1 MASMADRSGT
11 RGLWQPNLCFGRG
24 GSSGSIFAHSASG
37 KRQPSSR
44 TTRFFGWTLEFLVM
58 RRIWNPKRSDSTYRD
73 RLLVPPAAK
82 SAETEQ
88 TNAEQSQ
95 AGRLGHSLRIYDD
108 RTAHAIEGKHIS
120 R

>member
-73 RLLVPPAAK
+73 RL
-82 SAETEQ
+82 
-88 TNAEQSQ
+88 
-95 AGRLGHSLRIYDD
+95 
-108 RTAHAIEGKHIS
+108 
-120 R
+120 